1 MIDKLAELKGLP
13 IMIGLLLVVLNL
25 VFQFIHGLQ
34 ILTQGNIM
42 LHLGVI
48 VALGGFLLT
57 EAL

>member
-25 VFQFIHGLQ
+25 VFQFIPGLQ